1 MPGLGRSRACLHA
14 EKRLY
19 KLNGHLDEDAE
30 DGPGA
35 GAGGEES
42 TLAGMEEDMTTEDG
56 GRLTRPVPPKIPA
69 SGAAYSLH
77 LAGQPGRHRRA
88 GGE

>member
-19 KLNGHLDEDAE
+19 KLNCHLDGDAVE
-30 DGPGA
+30 GPGA

-42 TLAGMEEDMTTEDG
+42 TLAGMEEDMTTEDDDP
-56 GRLTRPVPPKIPA
+56 RALLYVSKN
-69 SGAAYSLH
+69 SG
-77 LAGQPGRHRRA
+77 QRRRDA
-88 GGE
+88 PH